1 MSRRSVLHSK
11 TRPLTISRLYRALVS
26 IVMGAGLAAIP
37 TAALAS
43 TAPVTITID
52 ATALVPQSWWQIP
65 GITPLIWSSDVESSD
80 AYRTT
85 EMKPLMLIPGQYKF
99 VSFTFDFPFIVTTE
113 GALDFSPVLDQCVKG
128 RGTQTLTVV
137 CKRTYPHGGRPDY

>member
-1 MSRRSVLHSK
+1 MNRRSVLHAK
-11 TRPLTISRLYRALVS
+11 TALSTMRHLYRALVL
-26 IVMGAGLAAIP
+26 VLMGAGLAAMP
-37 TAALAS
+37 TGALAS

-80 AYRTT
+80 AYRTS
-85 EMKPLMLIPGQYKF
+85 EMKPLTLAPGQYKF